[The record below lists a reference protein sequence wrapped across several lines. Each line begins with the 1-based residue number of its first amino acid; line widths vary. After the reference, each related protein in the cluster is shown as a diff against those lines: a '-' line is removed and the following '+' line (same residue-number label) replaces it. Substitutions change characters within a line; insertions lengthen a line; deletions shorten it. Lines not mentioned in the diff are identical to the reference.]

1 MSLPYAKRMTSL
13 LVKYHDRI
21 LVHAT
26 GHDHHSD
33 IRYHIGPIPEDL
45 LEPGTLE
52 YIQDYQ
58 GKKNETIDTFVFN
71 NMVLTPAITS
81 IDGTNPGFSSFEFNR
96 AHSTLFNLEMHFLR
110 IESTYN
116 MTLPLPALSDPK
128 FRFVDFYWDENFKLA
143 NLTGAGMVSFM
154 TYLMGYSGE
163 EELIDLL
170 GDKAGFDPDDAA
182 ENMLIQQIYKND
194 GFIGDSSTRAR
205 VYCIMAR
212 GLHIDEVRDCIKNY
226 KQTRQAVTQIFL
238 K

>member
-1 MSLPYAKRMTSL
+1 MTSL

-21 LVHAT
+21 LVHIT

-33 IRYHIGPIPEDL
+33 IRYHIGLIPEDL

-71 NMVLTPAITS
+71 NMVLNPAITS
-81 IDGTNPGFSSFEFNR
+81 IDGTHPGFSTFEFNR
-96 AHSTLFNLEMHFLR
+96 EHKFVFDLEMHFLR
-110 IESTYN
+110 ICSTYN

-128 FRFVDFYWDENFKLA
+128 FGFVDFFWDENFKLT
-143 NLTGAGMVSFM
+143 NLTGAGMVNFM
-154 TYLMGYSGE
+154 SYLMKESAGE
-163 EELIDLL
+163 DELIDLL
-170 GDKAGFDPDDAA
+170 GDKAGFDPDNPA

-194 GFIGDSSTRAR
+194 GFIGDSTTRAR

-212 GLHIDEVRDCIKNY
+212 GLHIDEVRDCIK
-226 KQTRQAVTQIFL
+226 KFKLTSQAGPLMFL
-238 K
+238 E

>member
-1 MSLPYAKRMTSL
+1 
-13 LVKYHDRI
+13 
-21 LVHAT
+21 
-26 GHDHHSD
+26 
-33 IRYHIGPIPEDL
+33 
-45 LEPGTLE
+45 
-52 YIQDYQ
+52 
-58 GKKNETIDTFVFN
+58 
-71 NMVLTPAITS
+71 
-81 IDGTNPGFSSFEFNR
+81 
-96 AHSTLFNLEMHFLR
+96 
-110 IESTYN
+110 
-116 MTLPLPALSDPK
+116 
-128 FRFVDFYWDENFKLA
+128 
-143 NLTGAGMVSFM
+143 M

-226 KQTRQAVTQIFL
+226 KQTRQAVTLMFL